1 MTQFASPSRRA
12 AALPAAQPQASHDHI
27 PFDSGHAFPGILP
40 DLSGLA
46 QRVLA
51 SRRAEMLQYGEREGL
66 PEMRQWIAA
75 YLKDEHAAVAP
86 EEVLVVN
93 GAKHGIDLICRLLLD
108 EGDSIVVTSPTYFT
122 AIPIFR
128 SFGVQFI
135 EVGQDAEG
143 MQVERIAE
151 AIAWL
156 QKNGRAAPKFIYN
169 IPEFHNPTGA
179 TMTRRRREALLEL
192 AGAHG
197 IYVVEDSPYR
207 HLRFEGA
214 SEPTL
219 KSLDRGGL
227 VLHVGTFSKLL
238 APGLRIGW
246 VAGKRD
252 LIHRMALLKS
262 DGGTSPLVQRLIV
275 EYLAEGGQAAHARLA
290 QSTYRAH
297 RDRMLAA
304 LARELPEFKTRVPQ
318 GGYYLWIDLP
328 GNADAE
334 ALASRAR
341 DFGVSIF
348 PGSKFYAAQKNG
360 WPGNALP
367 EKNHIRLTF
376 SHAGLDE
383 IEEGVR
389 RLAAAWSSL
398 SR

>member
-1 MTQFASPSRRA
+1 MTAFVPPARRA
-12 AALPAAQPQASHDHI
+12 AALPPLQPHAAHEHI

-75 YLKDEHAAVAP
+75 YLKEEHAAVAP

-143 MQVERIAE
+143 MQVETIAE

-156 QKNGRAAPKFIYN
+156 RKNGRAAPKLIYN
-169 IPEFHNPTGA
+169 SPEFHNPTGA
-179 TMTRRRREALLEL
+179 TMSRRRRESLLEL

-227 VLHVGTFSKLL
+227 VLHVGTFSKL
-238 APGLRIGW
+238 
-246 VAGKRD
+246 
-252 LIHRMALLKS
+252 
-262 DGGTSPLVQRLIV
+262 
-275 EYLAEGGQAAHARLA
+275 
-290 QSTYRAH
+290 
-297 RDRMLAA
+297 
-304 LARELPEFKTRVPQ
+304 
-318 GGYYLWIDLP
+318 
-328 GNADAE
+328 
-334 ALASRAR
+334 
-341 DFGVSIF
+341 
-348 PGSKFYAAQKNG
+348 
-360 WPGNALP
+360 
-367 EKNHIRLTF
+367 
-376 SHAGLDE
+376 
-383 IEEGVR
+383 
-389 RLAAAWSSL
+389 
-398 SR
+398 